1 MRVVFGTIFI
11 AVAIGFALET
21 APAQMTAPECAPHEA
36 GLAGIGRAGVVA
48 FTGAVDGERVCALVA
63 NLSAGAVQARIVDGA
78 PGDALVAA
86 ALTAGSGATLL
97 VNDGA
102 LAVAASSDGPAD
114 GLPVGPFVVPPGGGF
129 PALDAAD
136 TEQARV
142 VLAYSGPRLVV
153 IRTTPV
159 TVIDL
164 ARAMRDQPDLF
175 GIDAPERAVVLA
187 SGPAAELRLRTD
199 AGTMG
204 ADPATP
210 KTLVLIRQP

>member
-1 MRVVFGTIFI
+1 MFGTILTT
-11 AVAIGFALET
+11 VAIGLVFST
-21 APAQMTAPECAPHEA
+21 APAQMVPECAPQQA
-36 GLAGIGRAGVVA
+36 GLAGIGRADVVA
-48 FTGAVDGERVCALVA
+48 FTGAVDGEHVCALVA
-63 NLSAGAVQARIVDGA
+63 NLSAGAVQARIVDGT

-86 ALTAGSGATLL
+86 SLTAGTGAT
-97 VNDGA
+97 
-102 LAVAASSDGPAD
+102 
-114 GLPVGPFVVPPGGGF
+114 
-129 PALDAAD
+129 
-136 TEQARV
+136 
-142 VLAYSGPRLVV
+142 LVV

-164 ARAMRDQPDLF
+164 ARALRDQPDLF